1 MSAFFVYIL
10 QSSVCLAVLFLF
22 YSILLSRE
30 TFYRYNRV
38 VLLVLIPLSF
48 LLPLC
53 HVPLFTE
60 SENVAASTAVVL
72 DNLSVL
78 NYVIDESETPAAPVP
93 IALVAAI
100 VIYWAGITFFI
111 VRYIV
116 TIVRLLRL
124 MKSGRRVTDNKGQ
137 QIIVLPRSIAP
148 FSWFDR
154 IVLSEADYATHNREI
169 LLHESA
175 HIHKRHSFDL
185 LAADLCSWLQWFN
198 PAAWLLKRELQTV
211 HEYEADA
218 EVLDQGIDAR
228 QYQLLLIKRSVGS
241 KFYCVTNHFNHNKLN
256 KRITMMLKKKSSRK
270 ATWKY
275 LYVIP
280 VALCTITVF
289 ARPEISN
296 RLDKI
301 ASTDLMAMLSETD
314 KHAEEKPS
322 TQTDTKQ
329 IAITVPNDSNLTNGL
344 NVNLDESNDSTGN
357 NLRIQITE
365 NGKPASMDSALCII
379 DGKKVS
385 REEVD
390 RLSADQIK
398 SVTVLKGKA
407 AVEKY
412 GDEAQGGVLLISTK
426 EADETQPMKITLSN
440 DGKQGSQTSY
450 YVINGKKVPAEVIDN
465 LSTGKFSY
473 IINGK
478 EISAEDMEK
487 LNLSG
492 QVGNISILN
501 GNGENTIIIHSQNS
515 SLQNWQQQVRALS
528 DSIRAEVAI
537 TKEGK
542 EFSPEAIARIDSL
555 STRIRANADSIT
567 RAIDEKGINALS
579 TRIVNTDSVSKYFKQ
594 IPHIIY
600 VIDGKRS
607 SEREFSQLPPDHIA
621 SIKVVKSKEAKKKY
635 GAKDNDKVL
644 LITTQKKK

>member
-10 QSSVCLAVLFLF
+10 QSAVCLAILFLF

-38 VLLVLIPLSF
+38 ALLCLIPLSF
-48 LLPLC
+48 VLPLC
-53 HVPLFTE
+53 HLPLFTE
-60 SENVAASTAVVL
+60 NESVAPVPVVIL
-72 DNLSVL
+72 DNLSAFS
-78 NYVIDESETPAAPVP
+78 YVTDDVEATAAPVP
-93 IALVAAI
+93 VALVAAI
-100 VIYWAGITFFI
+100 VLYWAGVVFF
-111 VRYIV
+111 VARYIV

-124 MKSGRRVTDNKGQ
+124 MSSGRRVTDDESR

-148 FSWFDR
+148 FSWFGR
-154 IVLSEADYATHNREI
+154 IVLSEEDYAAHSREI

-175 HIHKRHSFDL
+175 HIRKRHSLDL
-185 LAADLCSWLQWFN
+185 LVADLCTWLQWFN

-218 EVLDQGIDAR
+218 EVIDQGIDAR

-256 KRITMMLKKKSSRK
+256 KRITMMLKKKSNRK

-280 VALCTITVF
+280 VALCTVTVF
-289 ARPEISN
+289 ARPEVSE
-296 RLDKI
+296 RLDEI
-301 ASTDLMAMLSETD
+301 ASTDLLAMLDKVDSQSATD
-314 KHAEEKPS
+314 QSQMVISAAS
-322 TQTDTKQ
+322 NSNQTNT
-329 IAITVPNDSNLTNGL
+329 L
-344 NVNLDESNDSTGN
+344 NVNIDESGDSSQGN
-357 NLRIQITE
+357 KLKINITE
-365 NGKPASMDSALCII
+365 NGKPASMDSALCIV

-385 REEVD
+385 REEID
-390 RLSADQIK
+390 KLSPDQIK
-398 SVTVLKGKA
+398 SVTVLKGKM

-412 GDEAQGGVLLISTK
+412 GDEAKGGALLISTK
-426 EADETQPMKITLSN
+426 ESDDTQPMKITLSN

-465 LSTGKFSY
+465 LSSGKFSY

-478 EISAEDMEK
+478 EVSAEDMEK

-501 GNGENTIIIHSQNS
+501 DNGENTIIIHSKKS
-515 SLQNWQQQVRALS
+515 SLNNWQQQVKALS
-528 DSIRAEVAI
+528 DSIRAEVAV

-542 EFSPEAIARIDSL
+542 ELSPEAMARIEAL
-555 STRIRANADSIT
+555 SARISANADSIT

-579 TRIVNTDSVSKYFKQ
+579 TLNHHTDSVSAYVKQ
-594 IPHIIY
+594 IPNIIY
-600 VIDGKRS
+600 VVDGKKV
-607 SEREFSQLPPDHIA
+607 SEKKFNKLSPNDIA
-621 SIKVVKSKEAKKKY
+621 SITVLKGGEANKKY
-635 GAKDNDKVL
+635 GAKENDNVL
-644 LITTQKKK
+644 IITTRKKK

>member
-10 QSSVCLAVLFLF
+10 QSAVCLAILFLF

-38 VLLVLIPLSF
+38 ALLCLIPLSF
-48 LLPLC
+48 VLPLC
-53 HVPLFTE
+53 HLPLFTE
-60 SENVAASTAVVL
+60 SESAAPVPVVIL
-72 DNLSVL
+72 DNLSAFS
-78 NYVIDESETPAAPVP
+78 YVTDDVEATAAPVP
-93 IALVAAI
+93 VALVAAI
-100 VIYWAGITFFI
+100 VLYWAGVVFF
-111 VRYIV
+111 VARYIV
-116 TIVRLLRL
+116 TIVHLLRL
-124 MKSGRRVTDNKGQ
+124 MSCGRRVTDDEGR

-148 FSWFDR
+148 FSWFGR
-154 IVLSEADYATHNREI
+154 IVLSEEDYAAHSREI

-175 HIHKRHSFDL
+175 HIRKRHSLDL
-185 LAADLCSWLQWFN
+185 LVADLCTWLQWFN

-218 EVLDQGIDAR
+218 EVIDQGIDAR

-256 KRITMMLKKKSSRK
+256 KRITMMLKKKSNRK

-280 VALCTITVF
+280 VALCTVTVF
-289 ARPEISN
+289 ARPEVSE
-296 RLDKI
+296 RLDEI
-301 ASTDLMAMLSETD
+301 ASTDLLAMLDKVDSQSATD
-314 KHAEEKPS
+314 QSQMVITAAS
-322 TQTDTKQ
+322 NSNQTNT
-329 IAITVPNDSNLTNGL
+329 L
-344 NVNLDESNDSTGN
+344 NVNIDESGDSNQGN
-357 NLRIQITE
+357 KLKINITE
-365 NGKPASMDSALCII
+365 NGKPASMDSALCIV

-385 REEVD
+385 REEID
-390 RLSADQIK
+390 KLSPDQIK
-398 SVTVLKGKA
+398 SVTVLKGKM

-412 GDEAQGGVLLISTK
+412 GDEAKGGALLISTK
-426 EADETQPMKITLSN
+426 ESDDTQPMKITLSN

-478 EISAEDMEK
+478 EVSAEDMEK

-501 GNGENTIIIHSQNS
+501 DNGENTIIIHSKKS
-515 SLQNWQQQVRALS
+515 SLNNWQQQVKALS
-528 DSIRAEVAI
+528 DSIRAEVAV

-542 EFSPEAIARIDSL
+542 ELSPEAMARIEAL
-555 STRIRANADSIT
+555 SARISANADSIT

-579 TRIVNTDSVSKYFKQ
+579 TLNHHTDSVSAYVKQ
-594 IPHIIY
+594 IPNIIY
-600 VIDGKRS
+600 VVDGKKV
-607 SEREFSQLPPDHIA
+607 SEKKFNKLSPNDIT
-621 SIKVVKSKEAKKKY
+621 SITVLKGGEANKKY
-635 GAKDNDKVL
+635 GAKENDRVL
-644 LITTQKKK
+644 IIKTKKKK

>member
-10 QSSVCLAVLFLF
+10 QSAVCLAILFLF

-38 VLLVLIPLSF
+38 ALLCLIPLSF
-48 LLPLC
+48 VLPLC
-53 HVPLFTE
+53 HLPLFTE
-60 SENVAASTAVVL
+60 NESVAPVPVVIL
-72 DNLSVL
+72 DNLSAFS
-78 NYVIDESETPAAPVP
+78 YVTDDVEATAAPVP
-93 IALVAAI
+93 VALVAAI
-100 VIYWAGITFFI
+100 VLYWAGVVFF
-111 VRYIV
+111 VARYIV
-116 TIVRLLRL
+116 TIVHLLRL
-124 MKSGRRVTDNKGQ
+124 MSSGRRVTDDEGR

-148 FSWFDR
+148 FSWFGR
-154 IVLSEADYATHNREI
+154 IVLSEEDYAAHSREI

-175 HIHKRHSFDL
+175 HIRKRHSLDL
-185 LAADLCSWLQWFN
+185 LVADLCTWLQWFN

-218 EVLDQGIDAR
+218 EVIDQGIDAR

-280 VALCTITVF
+280 VALCTVTVF
-289 ARPEISN
+289 ARPEVSD
-296 RLDKI
+296 RLDEI
-301 ASTDLMAMLSETD
+301 ASTDLLAMLDKVDSQSATD
-314 KHAEEKPS
+314 QSQMVITAAS
-322 TQTDTKQ
+322 NSNQTNT
-329 IAITVPNDSNLTNGL
+329 L
-344 NVNLDESNDSTGN
+344 NVNIDESGDSSQGN
-357 NLRIQITE
+357 KLKINITE
-365 NGKPASMDSALCII
+365 NGKPASMDSALCIV

-385 REEVD
+385 REEID
-390 RLSADQIK
+390 KLSPDQIK
-398 SVTVLKGKA
+398 SVTVLKGKM

-412 GDEAQGGVLLISTK
+412 GDEAKGGALLISTK
-426 EADETQPMKITLSN
+426 ESDDTQPMKITLSN

-465 LSTGKFSY
+465 LSSGKFSY

-478 EISAEDMEK
+478 EVSSEDMEK

-501 GNGENTIIIHSQNS
+501 DNGENTIIIHSKKS
-515 SLQNWQQQVRALS
+515 SLNNWQQQVKALS
-528 DSIRAEVAI
+528 DSIRAEVAV

-542 EFSPEAIARIDSL
+542 ELSPEAMARIEAL
-555 STRIRANADSIT
+555 SARISANADSIT

-579 TRIVNTDSVSKYFKQ
+579 TLNHHTDSVSAYVKQ
-594 IPHIIY
+594 IPNIIY
-600 VIDGKRS
+600 VVDGKKV
-607 SEREFSQLPPDHIA
+607 SEKKFNKLSPNDIA
-621 SIKVVKSKEAKKKY
+621 SITVLKGGEANKKY
-635 GAKDNDKVL
+635 GAKENDNVL
-644 LITTQKKK
+644 IITTRKKK

>member
-10 QSSVCLAVLFLF
+10 QSAVCLAILFLF

-38 VLLVLIPLSF
+38 ALLCLIPLSF
-48 LLPLC
+48 VLPLC
-53 HVPLFTE
+53 HLPLFTE
-60 SENVAASTAVVL
+60 SESAAPVPVVIL
-72 DNLSVL
+72 DNLSAFS
-78 NYVIDESETPAAPVP
+78 YVTDDVEATAAPVP
-93 IALVAAI
+93 VALVAAI
-100 VIYWAGITFFI
+100 VLYWAGVAFF
-111 VRYIV
+111 VARYIV

-124 MKSGRRVTDNKGQ
+124 MSSGRRVTDDESR

-148 FSWFDR
+148 FSWFGR
-154 IVLSEADYATHNREI
+154 IVLSEEDYAAHSREI

-175 HIHKRHSFDL
+175 HIRKRHSLDL
-185 LAADLCSWLQWFN
+185 LVADLCTWLQWFN

-218 EVLDQGIDAR
+218 EVIDQGIDAR

-256 KRITMMLKKKSSRK
+256 KRITMMLKKKSNRK

-280 VALCTITVF
+280 VALCTVTVF
-289 ARPEISN
+289 ARPEVSE
-296 RLDKI
+296 RLDEI
-301 ASTDLMAMLSETD
+301 ASTDLLAMLDKVDSQSATD
-314 KHAEEKPS
+314 QSQMVITAAS
-322 TQTDTKQ
+322 NSNQTNT
-329 IAITVPNDSNLTNGL
+329 L
-344 NVNLDESNDSTGN
+344 NVNIDESGDSSQGN
-357 NLRIQITE
+357 KLKINITE
-365 NGKPASMDSALCII
+365 NGKLASMDSALCIV

-385 REEVD
+385 REEID
-390 RLSADQIK
+390 KLSPDQIK
-398 SVTVLKGKA
+398 SVTVLKGKM

-412 GDEAQGGVLLISTK
+412 GDEAKGGALLISTK
-426 EADETQPMKITLSN
+426 ESDDTQPMKITLSN

-465 LSTGKFSY
+465 LSSGKFSY

-478 EISAEDMEK
+478 EVSAEDMEK

-501 GNGENTIIIHSQNS
+501 DNGENTIIIHSKKS
-515 SLQNWQQQVRALS
+515 SLNNWQQQVKALS
-528 DSIRAEVAI
+528 DSIRAEVAV

-542 EFSPEAIARIDSL
+542 ELSPEAMARIEAL
-555 STRIRANADSIT
+555 SARISANADSIT

-579 TRIVNTDSVSKYFKQ
+579 TLNHHTDSVSAYVKQ
-594 IPHIIY
+594 IPNIIY
-600 VIDGKRS
+600 VVDGKKV
-607 SEREFSQLPPDHIA
+607 SEKKFNKLSPNDIA
-621 SIKVVKSKEAKKKY
+621 SITVLKGGEANKKY
-635 GAKDNDKVL
+635 GAKENDNVL
-644 LITTQKKK
+644 IITTRKKK

>member
-10 QSSVCLAVLFLF
+10 QSAVCLAILFLF

-38 VLLVLIPLSF
+38 ALLCLIPLSF
-48 LLPLC
+48 VLPLC
-53 HVPLFTE
+53 HLPLFTE
-60 SENVAASTAVVL
+60 SESAAPVPVVIL
-72 DNLSVL
+72 DNLSAFS
-78 NYVIDESETPAAPVP
+78 YVTDDVEATAAPVP
-93 IALVAAI
+93 VALVAAI
-100 VIYWAGITFFI
+100 VLYWAGVVFF
-111 VRYIV
+111 VARYIV

-124 MKSGRRVTDNKGQ
+124 MSSGRRVTDDESR

-148 FSWFDR
+148 FSWFGR
-154 IVLSEADYATHNREI
+154 IVLSEEDYAAHSREI

-175 HIHKRHSFDL
+175 HIRKRHSLDL
-185 LAADLCSWLQWFN
+185 LVADLCTWLQWFN

-218 EVLDQGIDAR
+218 EVIDQGIDAR

-256 KRITMMLKKKSSRK
+256 KRITMMLKKKSNRK

-280 VALCTITVF
+280 VALCTVTVF
-289 ARPEISN
+289 ARPEVSE
-296 RLDKI
+296 RLDEI
-301 ASTDLMAMLSETD
+301 ASTDLLAMLDKVDSQSATD
-314 KHAEEKPS
+314 QSQMVITAAS
-322 TQTDTKQ
+322 NSNQTNT
-329 IAITVPNDSNLTNGL
+329 L
-344 NVNLDESNDSTGN
+344 NVNIDESGDSSQGN
-357 NLRIQITE
+357 KLKINITE
-365 NGKPASMDSALCII
+365 NGKPASMDSALCIV

-385 REEVD
+385 REEID
-390 RLSADQIK
+390 KLSPDQIK
-398 SVTVLKGKA
+398 SVTVLKGKM

-412 GDEAQGGVLLISTK
+412 GDEAKGGALLISTK
-426 EADETQPMKITLSN
+426 ESDDTQPMKITLSN

-478 EISAEDMEK
+478 EVSAEDMEK

-501 GNGENTIIIHSQNS
+501 DNGENTIIIHSKKS
-515 SLQNWQQQVRALS
+515 SLNNWQQQVKALS
-528 DSIRAEVAI
+528 DSIRAEVAV

-542 EFSPEAIARIDSL
+542 ELSPEAMARIEAL
-555 STRIRANADSIT
+555 SARISANADSIT

-579 TRIVNTDSVSKYFKQ
+579 TLNHHTDSVSAYVKQ
-594 IPHIIY
+594 IPNIIY
-600 VIDGKRS
+600 VVDGKKV
-607 SEREFSQLPPDHIA
+607 SEKKFNKLSPNDIA
-621 SIKVVKSKEAKKKY
+621 SITVLKGGEANKKY
-635 GAKDNDKVL
+635 GAKENDNVL
-644 LITTQKKK
+644 IITTRKKK

>member
-10 QSSVCLAVLFLF
+10 QSAVCLAILFLF

-38 VLLVLIPLSF
+38 ALLCLIPLSF
-48 LLPLC
+48 VLPLC
-53 HVPLFTE
+53 HLPLFTE
-60 SENVAASTAVVL
+60 SESASPVPVVIL
-72 DNLSVL
+72 DNLSAFS
-78 NYVIDESETPAAPVP
+78 YVTDDVEATAAPVP
-93 IALVAAI
+93 VALVAAI
-100 VIYWAGITFFI
+100 VLYWAGVAFF
-111 VRYIV
+111 VARYIV
-116 TIVRLLRL
+116 TIVRLLQL
-124 MKSGRRVTDNKGQ
+124 MSSGRRVTDDEGR

-148 FSWFDR
+148 FSWFGR
-154 IVLSEADYATHNREI
+154 IVLSEEDYAAHSREI

-175 HIHKRHSFDL
+175 HIRKHHSLDL
-185 LAADLCSWLQWFN
+185 LVADLCTWLQWFN

-218 EVLDQGIDAR
+218 EVIDQGIDAR

-256 KRITMMLKKKSSRK
+256 KRITMMLKKKSNRK

-280 VALCTITVF
+280 VALCTVTVF
-289 ARPEISN
+289 ARPEVSE
-296 RLDKI
+296 RLDEI
-301 ASTDLMAMLSETD
+301 ASTDLLAMLDKDDSQSATD
-314 KHAEEKPS
+314 QSQMVITAAGNS
-322 TQTDTKQ
+322 NQTNT
-329 IAITVPNDSNLTNGL
+329 L
-344 NVNLDESNDSTGN
+344 NVNIDESSASNLGN
-357 NLRIQITE
+357 KLKINITE
-365 NGKPASMDSALCII
+365 NGKPASMDSALCIV

-385 REEVD
+385 REEID
-390 RLSADQIK
+390 KLSPDQIK
-398 SVTVLKGKA
+398 SVTVLKGKM

-412 GDEAQGGVLLISTK
+412 GDEAKGGALLISTK
-426 EADETQPMKITLSN
+426 ESDDTQPMKITLSN

-478 EISAEDMEK
+478 EVSAEDMEK

-501 GNGENTIIIHSQNS
+501 DNGENTIIIHSKKS
-515 SLQNWQQQVRALS
+515 SLNNWQQQVKALS
-528 DSIRAEVAI
+528 DSIRAEVAV

-542 EFSPEAIARIDSL
+542 ELSPEAMARIEAL
-555 STRIRANADSIT
+555 SARISANADSIT

-579 TRIVNTDSVSKYFKQ
+579 TLNHHTDSVSAYVKQ
-594 IPHIIY
+594 IPNIIY
-600 VIDGKRS
+600 VVDGKKV
-607 SEREFSQLPPDHIA
+607 SEKKFNKLSPNDIA
-621 SIKVVKSKEAKKKY
+621 SITVLKGGEANKKY
-635 GAKDNDKVL
+635 GAKENDNVL
-644 LITTQKKK
+644 IITTRKKK

>member
-10 QSSVCLAVLFLF
+10 QSAVCLAILFLF

-38 VLLVLIPLSF
+38 ALLCLIPLSF
-48 LLPLC
+48 VLPLC
-53 HVPLFTE
+53 HLPLFTE
-60 SENVAASTAVVL
+60 SESAAPVPVVIL
-72 DNLSVL
+72 DNLSAFS
-78 NYVIDESETPAAPVP
+78 YVTDDVEATAAPVP
-93 IALVAAI
+93 VALVAAI
-100 VIYWAGITFFI
+100 VLYWAGVAFF
-111 VRYIV
+111 VARYIV

-124 MKSGRRVTDNKGQ
+124 MSSGRRVTDDEGR

-148 FSWFDR
+148 FSWFGR
-154 IVLSEADYATHNREI
+154 IVLSEEDYAAHSREI

-175 HIHKRHSFDL
+175 HIRKRHSLDL
-185 LAADLCSWLQWFN
+185 LVADLCTWLQWFN

-218 EVLDQGIDAR
+218 EVIDQGIDAR

-256 KRITMMLKKKSSRK
+256 KRITMMLKKKSNRK

-280 VALCTITVF
+280 VALCTVTVF
-289 ARPEISN
+289 ARPEVSE
-296 RLDKI
+296 RLDEI
-301 ASTDLMAMLSETD
+301 ASTDLLAILDKVDSQSATD
-314 KHAEEKPS
+314 QSQMVITAAS
-322 TQTDTKQ
+322 NSNQTNT
-329 IAITVPNDSNLTNGL
+329 L
-344 NVNLDESNDSTGN
+344 NVNIDESGDSSQGN
-357 NLRIQITE
+357 KLKINITE
-365 NGKPASMDSALCII
+365 NGKPASMDSALCIV

-385 REEVD
+385 REEID
-390 RLSADQIK
+390 KLSPDQIK
-398 SVTVLKGKA
+398 SVTVLKGKM

-412 GDEAQGGVLLISTK
+412 GDEAKGGALLISTK
-426 EADETQPMKITLSN
+426 ESDDTQPMKITLSN

-478 EISAEDMEK
+478 EVSAEDMEK

-501 GNGENTIIIHSQNS
+501 DNGENTIIIHSKKS
-515 SLQNWQQQVRALS
+515 SLNNWQQQVKALS
-528 DSIRAEVAI
+528 DSIRAEVAV

-542 EFSPEAIARIDSL
+542 ELSPEAMARIEAL
-555 STRIRANADSIT
+555 SARISANADSIT

-579 TRIVNTDSVSKYFKQ
+579 TLNHHTDSVSAYVKQ
-594 IPHIIY
+594 IPNIIY
-600 VIDGKRS
+600 VVDGKKV
-607 SEREFSQLPPDHIA
+607 SEKKFNKLSPNDIA
-621 SIKVVKSKEAKKKY
+621 SITVLKGGEANKKY
-635 GAKDNDKVL
+635 GAKENDNVL
-644 LITTQKKK
+644 IITTRKKK

>member
-10 QSSVCLAVLFLF
+10 QSAVCLAILFLF

-38 VLLVLIPLSF
+38 ALLCLIPLSF
-48 LLPLC
+48 VLPLC
-53 HVPLFTE
+53 HLPLFTE
-60 SENVAASTAVVL
+60 SESAAPVPVVIL
-72 DNLSVL
+72 DNLSAFS
-78 NYVIDESETPAAPVP
+78 YVTDDVEATAAPVP
-93 IALVAAI
+93 VALVAAI
-100 VIYWAGITFFI
+100 VLYWAGVVFF
-111 VRYIV
+111 VARYIV
-116 TIVRLLRL
+116 TIVHLLRL
-124 MKSGRRVTDNKGQ
+124 MSSGRRVTDDEGR

-148 FSWFDR
+148 FSWFGR
-154 IVLSEADYATHNREI
+154 IVLSEEDYAAHSREI

-175 HIHKRHSFDL
+175 HIRKRHSLDL
-185 LAADLCSWLQWFN
+185 LVADLCTWLQWFN

-218 EVLDQGIDAR
+218 EVIDQGIDAR

-256 KRITMMLKKKSSRK
+256 KRITMMLKKKSNRK

-280 VALCTITVF
+280 VALCTVTVF
-289 ARPEISN
+289 ARPEVSE
-296 RLDKI
+296 RLDEI
-301 ASTDLMAMLSETD
+301 ASTDLLAMLDKVDSQSATD
-314 KHAEEKPS
+314 QSQMVITAAS
-322 TQTDTKQ
+322 NSNQTNT
-329 IAITVPNDSNLTNGL
+329 L
-344 NVNLDESNDSTGN
+344 NVNIDESGDSSQGN
-357 NLRIQITE
+357 KLKINITE
-365 NGKPASMDSALCII
+365 NGKPASMDSALCIV

-385 REEVD
+385 REEID
-390 RLSADQIK
+390 KLSPDQIK
-398 SVTVLKGKA
+398 SVTVLKGKM

-412 GDEAQGGVLLISTK
+412 GDEAKGGALLISTK
-426 EADETQPMKITLSN
+426 ESDDTQPMKITLSN

-478 EISAEDMEK
+478 EVSAEDMEK

-501 GNGENTIIIHSQNS
+501 DNGENTIIIHSKKS
-515 SLQNWQQQVRALS
+515 SLNNWQQQVKALS
-528 DSIRAEVAI
+528 DSIRAEVAV

-542 EFSPEAIARIDSL
+542 ELSPEAMARIEAL
-555 STRIRANADSIT
+555 SARISANADSIT

-579 TRIVNTDSVSKYFKQ
+579 TINHHTDSVSAYVKQ
-594 IPHIIY
+594 IPNIIY
-600 VIDGKRS
+600 VVDGKKV
-607 SEREFSQLPPDHIA
+607 SEKKFNKLSPNDIA
-621 SIKVVKSKEAKKKY
+621 SITVLKGGEANKKY
-635 GAKDNDKVL
+635 GAKENDNVL
-644 LITTQKKK
+644 IITTRKKK

>member
-10 QSSVCLAVLFLF
+10 QSAVCLAILFLF

-38 VLLVLIPLSF
+38 ALLCLIPLSF
-48 LLPLC
+48 VLPLC
-53 HVPLFTE
+53 HLPLFTE
-60 SENVAASTAVVL
+60 NESVAPVPVVIL
-72 DNLSVL
+72 DNLSAFS
-78 NYVIDESETPAAPVP
+78 YVTDDVGATAAPVP
-93 IALVAAI
+93 VALVAAI
-100 VIYWAGITFFI
+100 VLYWAGVVFF
-111 VRYIV
+111 VARYIV

-124 MKSGRRVTDNKGQ
+124 MSSGRRVTDDEGR

-148 FSWFDR
+148 FSWFGR
-154 IVLSEADYATHNREI
+154 IVLSEEDYAAHSREI

-175 HIHKRHSFDL
+175 HIRKRHSLDL
-185 LAADLCSWLQWFN
+185 LVADLCTWLQWFN

-218 EVLDQGIDAR
+218 EVIDQGIDAR

-256 KRITMMLKKKSSRK
+256 KRITMMLKKKSNRK

-280 VALCTITVF
+280 VALCTVTVF
-289 ARPEISN
+289 ARPEVSE
-296 RLDKI
+296 RLDEI
-301 ASTDLMAMLSETD
+301 ASTDLLAMLDKVDSQSATD
-314 KHAEEKPS
+314 QSQMVITAAS
-322 TQTDTKQ
+322 NSNQTNT
-329 IAITVPNDSNLTNGL
+329 L
-344 NVNLDESNDSTGN
+344 NVNIDESGDSSQGN
-357 NLRIQITE
+357 KLKINITE
-365 NGKPASMDSALCII
+365 NGKPASMDSALCIV

-385 REEVD
+385 REEID
-390 RLSADQIK
+390 KLSPDQIK
-398 SVTVLKGKA
+398 SVTVLKGKM

-412 GDEAQGGVLLISTK
+412 GDEAKGGALLISTK
-426 EADETQPMKITLSN
+426 ESDDTQPMKITLSN

-465 LSTGKFSY
+465 LSSGKFSY

-478 EISAEDMEK
+478 EVSAEDMEK

-501 GNGENTIIIHSQNS
+501 DNGENTIIIHSKKS
-515 SLQNWQQQVRALS
+515 SLNNWQQQVKALS
-528 DSIRAEVAI
+528 DSIRAEVAV

-542 EFSPEAIARIDSL
+542 ELSPEAMARIEAL
-555 STRIRANADSIT
+555 SARISANADSIT

-579 TRIVNTDSVSKYFKQ
+579 TLNHHTDSVSAYVKQ
-594 IPHIIY
+594 IPNIIY
-600 VIDGKRS
+600 VVDGKKV
-607 SEREFSQLPPDHIA
+607 SEKKFNKLSPNDIA
-621 SIKVVKSKEAKKKY
+621 SITVLKGGEANKKY
-635 GAKDNDKVL
+635 GAKENDNVL
-644 LITTQKKK
+644 IITTRKKK

>member
-10 QSSVCLAVLFLF
+10 QSAVCLAILFLF

-38 VLLVLIPLSF
+38 ALLCLIPLSF
-48 LLPLC
+48 VLPLC
-53 HVPLFTE
+53 HLPLFTE
-60 SENVAASTAVVL
+60 SESAAPVPVVIL
-72 DNLSVL
+72 DNLSAFS
-78 NYVIDESETPAAPVP
+78 YVTDDVGATAAPVP
-93 IALVAAI
+93 VALVAAI
-100 VIYWAGITFFI
+100 VLYWAGVVFF
-111 VRYIV
+111 VARYIV
-116 TIVRLLRL
+116 TIVRLLQL
-124 MKSGRRVTDNKGQ
+124 MSSGRRVTDDEGR

-148 FSWFDR
+148 FSWFGR
-154 IVLSEADYATHNREI
+154 IVLSEEDYAAHSREI

-175 HIHKRHSFDL
+175 HIRKRHSLDL
-185 LAADLCSWLQWFN
+185 LVADLCTWLQWFN

-218 EVLDQGIDAR
+218 EVIDQGIDAR

-256 KRITMMLKKKSSRK
+256 KRITMMLKKKSNRK

-280 VALCTITVF
+280 VALCTVTVF
-289 ARPEISN
+289 ARPEVSE
-296 RLDKI
+296 RLDEI
-301 ASTDLMAMLSETD
+301 ASTDLLAMLDKDDSQSATD
-314 KHAEEKPS
+314 QSQMVITAAS
-322 TQTDTKQ
+322 NSNQTNT
-329 IAITVPNDSNLTNGL
+329 L
-344 NVNLDESNDSTGN
+344 NVNIDESGDSSQGN
-357 NLRIQITE
+357 KLKINITE
-365 NGKPASMDSALCII
+365 NGKPASMDSALCIV

-385 REEVD
+385 REEID
-390 RLSADQIK
+390 KLSPDQIK
-398 SVTVLKGKA
+398 SVTVLKGKM

-412 GDEAQGGVLLISTK
+412 GDEAKGGALLISTK
-426 EADETQPMKITLSN
+426 ESDDTQPMKITLSN

-478 EISAEDMEK
+478 EVSAEDMEK

-501 GNGENTIIIHSQNS
+501 DNGENTIIIHSKKS
-515 SLQNWQQQVRALS
+515 SLNNWQQQVKALS
-528 DSIRAEVAI
+528 DSIRAEVAV

-542 EFSPEAIARIDSL
+542 ELSPEAMARIEAL
-555 STRIRANADSIT
+555 SARISANADSIT

-579 TRIVNTDSVSKYFKQ
+579 TLNHHTDSVSAYVKQ
-594 IPHIIY
+594 IPNIIY
-600 VIDGKRS
+600 VVDGKKV
-607 SEREFSQLPPDHIA
+607 SEKKFNKLSPNDIA
-621 SIKVVKSKEAKKKY
+621 SITVLKGGEANKKY
-635 GAKDNDKVL
+635 GAKENDNVL
-644 LITTQKKK
+644 IITTRKKK

>member
-10 QSSVCLAVLFLF
+10 QSAVCLAILFLF

-38 VLLVLIPLSF
+38 ALLCLIPLSF
-48 LLPLC
+48 VLPLC
-53 HVPLFTE
+53 HLPLFTE
-60 SENVAASTAVVL
+60 SESAAPVPVVIL
-72 DNLSVL
+72 DNLSAFS
-78 NYVIDESETPAAPVP
+78 YVTDDVEATAAPVP
-93 IALVAAI
+93 VALVAAI
-100 VIYWAGITFFI
+100 VLYWAGVVFF
-111 VRYIV
+111 VARYIV
-116 TIVRLLRL
+116 TIVHLLRL
-124 MKSGRRVTDNKGQ
+124 MSSGRRVTDDEGR

-148 FSWFDR
+148 FSWFGR
-154 IVLSEADYATHNREI
+154 IVLSEEDYAAHSREI

-175 HIHKRHSFDL
+175 HIRKRHSLDL
-185 LAADLCSWLQWFN
+185 LVADLCTWLQWFN

-218 EVLDQGIDAR
+218 EVIDQGIDAR

-256 KRITMMLKKKSSRK
+256 KRITMMLKKKSNRK

-280 VALCTITVF
+280 VALCTVTVF
-289 ARPEISN
+289 ARPEVSE
-296 RLDKI
+296 RLDEI
-301 ASTDLMAMLSETD
+301 ASTDLLAMLDKVDSQSATD
-314 KHAEEKPS
+314 QSQMVITAAS
-322 TQTDTKQ
+322 NSNQTNT
-329 IAITVPNDSNLTNGL
+329 L
-344 NVNLDESNDSTGN
+344 NVNIDESGDSSQGN
-357 NLRIQITE
+357 KLKINITE
-365 NGKPASMDSALCII
+365 NGKPASMDSALCIV

-385 REEVD
+385 REEID
-390 RLSADQIK
+390 KLSPDQIK
-398 SVTVLKGKA
+398 SVTVLKGKM

-412 GDEAQGGVLLISTK
+412 GDEAKGGALLISTK
-426 EADETQPMKITLSN
+426 ESDDTQPMKITLSN

-478 EISAEDMEK
+478 EVSAEDMEK

-501 GNGENTIIIHSQNS
+501 DNGENTIIIHSKKS
-515 SLQNWQQQVRALS
+515 SLNNWQQQVKALS
-528 DSIRAEVAI
+528 DSIRAEVAV

-542 EFSPEAIARIDSL
+542 ELSPEAMARIEAL
-555 STRIRANADSIT
+555 SARISANADSIT

-579 TRIVNTDSVSKYFKQ
+579 TLNHHTDSVSAYVKQ
-594 IPHIIY
+594 IPNIIY
-600 VIDGKRS
+600 VVDGKKV
-607 SEREFSQLPPDHIA
+607 SEKKFNKLSPNDIA
-621 SIKVVKSKEAKKKY
+621 SITVLKGGEANKKY
-635 GAKDNDKVL
+635 GAKENDNVL
-644 LITTQKKK
+644 IITTRKKK

>member
-10 QSSVCLAVLFLF
+10 QSAVCLAILFLF

-38 VLLVLIPLSF
+38 ALLCLIPLSF
-48 LLPLC
+48 VLPLC
-53 HVPLFTE
+53 HLPLFTE
-60 SENVAASTAVVL
+60 SESAAPVPVVIL
-72 DNLSVL
+72 DNLSAFS
-78 NYVIDESETPAAPVP
+78 YVTDDVEATAAPVP
-93 IALVAAI
+93 VALVAAI
-100 VIYWAGITFFI
+100 VLYWAGVVFF
-111 VRYIV
+111 VARYIV
-116 TIVRLLRL
+116 TIVHLLRL
-124 MKSGRRVTDNKGQ
+124 MSSGRRVTDDESR

-148 FSWFDR
+148 FSWFGR
-154 IVLSEADYATHNREI
+154 IVLSEEDYAAHSREI

-175 HIHKRHSFDL
+175 HIRKRHSLDL
-185 LAADLCSWLQWFN
+185 LVADLCTWLQWFN

-218 EVLDQGIDAR
+218 EVIDQGIDAR

-256 KRITMMLKKKSSRK
+256 KRITMMLKKKSNRK

-280 VALCTITVF
+280 VALCTVTVF
-289 ARPEISN
+289 ARPEVSE
-296 RLDKI
+296 RLDEI
-301 ASTDLMAMLSETD
+301 ASTDLLAMLDKVDSQSATD
-314 KHAEEKPS
+314 QSQMVITAAS
-322 TQTDTKQ
+322 NSNQTNT
-329 IAITVPNDSNLTNGL
+329 L
-344 NVNLDESNDSTGN
+344 NVNIDESGDSSQGN
-357 NLRIQITE
+357 KLKINITE
-365 NGKPASMDSALCII
+365 NGKPASMDSALCIV

-385 REEVD
+385 REEID
-390 RLSADQIK
+390 KLSPDQIK
-398 SVTVLKGKA
+398 SVTVLKGKM

-412 GDEAQGGVLLISTK
+412 GDEAKGGALLISTK
-426 EADETQPMKITLSN
+426 ESDDTQPMKITLSN

-478 EISAEDMEK
+478 EVSAEDMEK

-501 GNGENTIIIHSQNS
+501 DNGENTIIIHSKKS
-515 SLQNWQQQVRALS
+515 SLNNWQQQVKALS
-528 DSIRAEVAI
+528 DSIRAEVAV

-542 EFSPEAIARIDSL
+542 ELSPEAMARIEAL
-555 STRIRANADSIT
+555 SARISANADSIT

-579 TRIVNTDSVSKYFKQ
+579 TINHHTDSVSAYVKQ
-594 IPHIIY
+594 IPNIIY
-600 VIDGKRS
+600 VVDGKKV
-607 SEREFSQLPPDHIA
+607 SEKKFNKLSPNDIA
-621 SIKVVKSKEAKKKY
+621 SITVLKGGEANKKY
-635 GAKDNDKVL
+635 GAKENDNVL
-644 LITTQKKK
+644 IITTRKKK

>member
-78 NYVIDESETPAAPVP
+78 NYVIDETETPAAPVP

-100 VIYWAGITFFI
+100 VIYWAGVTFFI

-124 MKSGRRVTDNKGQ
+124 MKSGRRVTDDEGR

-169 LLHESA
+169 LMHESA

-301 ASTDLMAMLSETD
+301 ASTDLLAMLDQDDSQPATD
-314 KHAEEKPS
+314 QNRMVITAAGNS
-322 TQTDTKQ
+322 GQT
-329 IAITVPNDSNLTNGL
+329 SNLNI
-344 NVNLDESNDSTGN
+344 NIDEADDSILGN
-357 NLRIQITE
+357 KLKINITE
-365 NGKPASMDSALCII
+365 NGKPASMDSALYIV

-385 REEVD
+385 REELGK
-390 RLSADQIK
+390 LSAEQIK

-407 AVEKY
+407 AVEEY

-426 EADETQPMKITLSN
+426 ESGDTQPMKINLS
-440 DGKQGSQTSY
+440 DKGEQGSQKS
-450 YVINGKKVPAEVIDN
+450 I
-465 LSTGKFSY
+465 

-478 EISAEDMEK
+478 EVSAEDMEK

-492 QVGNISILN
+492 MVGNISILN
-501 GNGENTIIIHSQNS
+501 GNDSGENTIIIRSQKS
-515 SLQNWQQQVRALS
+515 SLNNWQQQVKALS
-528 DSIRAEVAI
+528 DSIRAEVAV

-542 EFSPEAIARIDSL
+542 ELSPEAMARIESL
-555 STRIRANADSIT
+555 SARISANADSIT
-567 RAIDEKGINALS
+567 RALEEKGVNALS
-579 TRIVNTDSVSKYFKQ
+579 AKAIAKADSLMVYTRQ
-594 IPHIIY
+594 IPAIII
-600 VIDGKRS
+600 VIDGKKA
-607 SEREFSQLPPDHIA
+607 SEREFNKLLPDHIA
-621 SIKVVKSKEAKKKY
+621 SIRVLKGKEAKEQY
-635 GAKDNDKVL
+635 GTKDNDKVL
-644 LITTQKKK
+644 IITTKKKK

>member
-10 QSSVCLAVLFLF
+10 QSAVCLAILFLF

-38 VLLVLIPLSF
+38 ALLCLIPLSF
-48 LLPLC
+48 VLPLC
-53 HVPLFTE
+53 HLPLFTE
-60 SENVAASTAVVL
+60 SESVAPVPVVIL
-72 DNLSVL
+72 DNLSAFS
-78 NYVIDESETPAAPVP
+78 YVTDDVGATAAPVP
-93 IALVAAI
+93 VALVAAI
-100 VIYWAGITFFI
+100 VLYWAGVVFF
-111 VRYIV
+111 VARYIV

-124 MKSGRRVTDNKGQ
+124 MSSGRRVTDDESR

-148 FSWFDR
+148 FSWFGR
-154 IVLSEADYATHNREI
+154 IVLSEEDYAAHSREI

-175 HIHKRHSFDL
+175 HIRKRHSLDL
-185 LAADLCSWLQWFN
+185 LVADLCTWLQWFN

-218 EVLDQGIDAR
+218 EVIDQGIDAR

-256 KRITMMLKKKSSRK
+256 KRITMMLKKKSNRK

-280 VALCTITVF
+280 VALCTVTVF
-289 ARPEISN
+289 ARPEVSE
-296 RLDKI
+296 RLDEI
-301 ASTDLMAMLSETD
+301 ASTDLLAMLDKVDSQSATD
-314 KHAEEKPS
+314 QSQMVITAAS
-322 TQTDTKQ
+322 NSNQTNT
-329 IAITVPNDSNLTNGL
+329 L
-344 NVNLDESNDSTGN
+344 NVNIDESGDSSQGN
-357 NLRIQITE
+357 KLKINITE
-365 NGKPASMDSALCII
+365 NGKPASMDSALYIV

-385 REEVD
+385 REEID
-390 RLSADQIK
+390 KLSPDQIK
-398 SVTVLKGKA
+398 SVTVLKGKM

-412 GDEAQGGVLLISTK
+412 GDEAKGGALLISTK
-426 EADETQPMKITLSN
+426 ESDDTQPMKITLSN

-465 LSTGKFSY
+465 LSSGKFSY

-478 EISAEDMEK
+478 EVSAEDMEK

-501 GNGENTIIIHSQNS
+501 DNGENTIIIHSKKS
-515 SLQNWQQQVRALS
+515 SLNNWQQQVKALS
-528 DSIRAEVAI
+528 DSIRAEVAV

-542 EFSPEAIARIDSL
+542 ELSPEAMARIEAL
-555 STRIRANADSIT
+555 SARISANADSIT

-579 TRIVNTDSVSKYFKQ
+579 TLNHHTDSVSAYVKQ
-594 IPHIIY
+594 IPNIIY
-600 VIDGKRS
+600 VVDGKKV
-607 SEREFSQLPPDHIA
+607 SEKKFNKLSPNDIA
-621 SIKVVKSKEAKKKY
+621 SITVLKGGEANKKY
-635 GAKDNDKVL
+635 GAKENDNVL
-644 LITTQKKK
+644 IITTRKKK

>member
-78 NYVIDESETPAAPVP
+78 NYVIDESETPAAPES

-116 TIVRLLRL
+116 TIVRLMRL
-124 MKSGRRVTDNKGQ
+124 MKSGRRVTDNKGR

-280 VALCTITVF
+280 VALCTVTVF
-289 ARPEISN
+289 ARPEVSD
-296 RLDKI
+296 RLDEI
-301 ASTDLMAMLSETD
+301 ASTDLLAMLDQDDSQPATD
-314 KHAEEKPS
+314 QNRMVITAAGNS
-322 TQTDTKQ
+322 GQT
-329 IAITVPNDSNLTNGL
+329 SNLNI
-344 NVNLDESNDSTGN
+344 NIDEADDSILGN
-357 NLRIQITE
+357 KLKINITE
-365 NGKPASMDSALCII
+365 NGKPASMDSALYIV

-385 REEVD
+385 REELGK
-390 RLSADQIK
+390 LSAEQIK
-398 SVTVLKGKA
+398 SVVVLKGKA
-407 AVEKY
+407 AVEEY

-426 EADETQPMKITLSN
+426 ESGDTQPMKINLS
-440 DGKQGSQTSY
+440 DKGEQGSQKS
-450 YVINGKKVPAEVIDN
+450 I
-465 LSTGKFSY
+465 

-478 EISAEDMEK
+478 EVSAEDMEK

-492 QVGNISILN
+492 MVGNISILN
-501 GNGENTIIIHSQNS
+501 GNDSGENTIIIRSQKS
-515 SLQNWQQQVRALS
+515 SLNNWQQQVKALS
-528 DSIRAEVAI
+528 DSIRAEVAV

-542 EFSPEAIARIDSL
+542 ELSPEAMARIESL
-555 STRIRANADSIT
+555 SARISANADSIT
-567 RAIDEKGINALS
+567 RALEEKGVNALS
-579 TRIVNTDSVSKYFKQ
+579 AKAIAKADSLMVYTRQ
-594 IPHIIY
+594 IPAIII
-600 VIDGKRS
+600 VIDGKKA
-607 SEREFSQLPPDHIA
+607 SEREFNKLLPDHIA
-621 SIKVVKSKEAKKKY
+621 SIRVLKGKEAKEQY
-635 GAKDNDKVL
+635 GTKDNDKVL
-644 LITTQKKK
+644 IITTKKKK

>member
-10 QSSVCLAVLFLF
+10 QSAVCLAILFLF

-38 VLLVLIPLSF
+38 ALLCLIPLSF
-48 LLPLC
+48 VLPLC
-53 HVPLFTE
+53 HLPLFTE
-60 SENVAASTAVVL
+60 SESAAPVPVVIL
-72 DNLSVL
+72 DNLSAFS
-78 NYVIDESETPAAPVP
+78 YVTDEVEATAAPVP
-93 IALVAAI
+93 VALVTAI
-100 VIYWAGITFFI
+100 VLYWAGVVFF
-111 VRYIV
+111 VARYIV

-124 MKSGRRVTDNKGQ
+124 MSSGRRVTDDEGR

-148 FSWFDR
+148 FSWFGR
-154 IVLSEADYATHNREI
+154 IVLSEEDYAAHSREI

-175 HIHKRHSFDL
+175 HIRKRHSLDL
-185 LAADLCSWLQWFN
+185 LVADLCTWLQWFN

-218 EVLDQGIDAR
+218 EVIDQGIDAR

-256 KRITMMLKKKSSRK
+256 KRITMMLKKKSNRK

-280 VALCTITVF
+280 VALCTVTVF
-289 ARPEISN
+289 ARPEVSE
-296 RLDKI
+296 RLDEI
-301 ASTDLMAMLSETD
+301 ASTDLLAMLDKVDSQSATD
-314 KHAEEKPS
+314 QSQMVITAAS
-322 TQTDTKQ
+322 NSNQTNT
-329 IAITVPNDSNLTNGL
+329 L
-344 NVNLDESNDSTGN
+344 NVNIDESGDSSQGN
-357 NLRIQITE
+357 KLKINITE
-365 NGKPASMDSALCII
+365 NGKPASMDSALCIV

-385 REEVD
+385 REEID
-390 RLSADQIK
+390 KLSPDQIK
-398 SVTVLKGKA
+398 SVTVLKGKM

-412 GDEAQGGVLLISTK
+412 GDEAKGGALLISTK
-426 EADETQPMKITLSN
+426 ESDDTQPMKITLSN

-478 EISAEDMEK
+478 EVSAEDMEK

-501 GNGENTIIIHSQNS
+501 DNGENTIIIHSKKS
-515 SLQNWQQQVRALS
+515 SLNNWQQQVKALS
-528 DSIRAEVAI
+528 DSIRAEVAV

-542 EFSPEAIARIDSL
+542 ELSPEAMARIEAL
-555 STRIRANADSIT
+555 SARISANADSIT

-579 TRIVNTDSVSKYFKQ
+579 TLNHHTDSVSAYVKQ
-594 IPHIIY
+594 IPNIIY
-600 VIDGKRS
+600 VVDGKKV
-607 SEREFSQLPPDHIA
+607 SEKKFNKLSPNDIA
-621 SIKVVKSKEAKKKY
+621 SITVLKGKEAKKKY
-635 GAKDNDKVL
+635 KTKENDKVL
-644 LITTQKKK
+644 LITTKKKK